1 MILSKP
7 NHIKIYGH
15 RGARGDLPENTL
27 ESFKYLFE
35 NNINAYETDIL
46 ISKDFIPVITHDFR
60 LDPSLTKDNEGNW
73 IEDENIKIYDLTYE
87 ELLKFDVGSLNKLS
101 RYGRRF
107 VNQKTLE
114 NQKIP
119 KLSELL
125 NLSSKNISE
134 NLLINLEI
142 KSTPD
147 EENLTPTPE
156 EMVKL
161 VMQEVNKSTLQNKI
175 IVSSFDWRTL
185 TEMKK
190 LYPEISRAYLTFQQQ
205 AGIKIKNT
213 IYNRSPW
220 MSYMPFFENHEL
232 PKIIKSQGGEAW
244 HPYHKDIT
252 KKLVDISHQ
261 ENLPVNVW
269 TVNKDYDML
278 KMVEYGVDG
287 IITDYPLKLKELC
300 EKENINWF

>member
-7 NHIKIYGH
+7 NYIKIYGH

-27 ESFKYLFE
+27 ESFKYLFK

-46 ISKDFIPVITHDFR
+46 ISKDLIPVITHDFR
-60 LDPSLTKDNEGNW
+60 LDPSFTKDNEGNW
-73 IEDENIKIYDLTYE
+73 ITDENMIIFDLSYE

-125 NLSSKNISE
+125 ELSSKNKSE

-161 VMQEVNKSTLQNKI
+161 VMQEVNKSNLQNKI
-175 IVSSFDWRTL
+175 IISSFDWRTL
-185 TEMKK
+185 TEIKN
-190 LYPEISRAYLTFQQQ
+190 LYPEISRAYLSFQQQ

-220 MSYMPFFENHEL
+220 MSYLPFFEKYEL
-232 PKIIKSQGGEAW
+232 PKIIKSQGGKAW

-261 ENLPVNVW
+261 EDLPVNVW
-269 TVNKDYDML
+269 TVNEEYDML
-278 KMVEYGVDG
+278 KMIEHGVDG
-287 IITDYPLKLKELC
+287 IMTDYPLRLKELC
-300 EKENINWF
+300 DKENINWF

>member
-27 ESFKYLFE
+27 ESFKYLFD
-35 NNINAYETDIL
+35 NDINAYETDIL
-46 ISKDFIPVITHDFR
+46 ITKDLTPVITHDFR
-60 LDPSLTKDNEGNW
+60 LDPSFTKDEDGNW
-73 IEDENIKIYDLTYE
+73 IKDENIKIFDLTYE
-87 ELLKFDVGSLNKLS
+87 EISKFDVGSLNKLT

-107 VNQKTLE
+107 VNQRSLE

-119 KLSELL
+119 KLSQLL
-125 NLSSKNISE
+125 DLSSKNISE

-147 EENLTPTPE
+147 EENLTPDLEDTVRLV
-156 EMVKL
+156 VK
-161 VMQEVNKSTLQNKI
+161 EINKSNLKNKI
-175 IVSSFDWRTL
+175 IISSFDWRTL
-185 TEMKK
+185 TEIKNH
-190 LYPEISRAYLTFQQQ
+190 YPEISRAYLTYQQKT
-205 AGIKIKNT
+205 GVKIKNT

-220 MSYMPFFENHEL
+220 ISYLPFFENHEL
-232 PKIIKSQGGEAW
+232 PKIIKSQGGKAW
-244 HPYHKDIT
+244 HPYYKDIT
-252 KKLVDISHQ
+252 KKLVEISHQ
-261 ENLPVNVW
+261 EDLSVNVW
-269 TVNKDYDML
+269 TVNKEYDML

-287 IITDYPLKLKELC
+287 IMTDYPLRLKEVC

>member
-7 NHIKIYGH
+7 NYIKIYGH

-27 ESFKYLFE
+27 ESFKYLFK

-46 ISKDFIPVITHDFR
+46 ISKDLIPVITHDFR
-60 LDPSLTKDNEGNW
+60 LDPSFTKDNEGNW
-73 IEDENIKIYDLTYE
+73 ITDENIIIFDLSYD
-87 ELLKFDVGSLNKLS
+87 ELLKFDVGALNKLS

-125 NLSSKNISE
+125 ELSSKNKSE

-161 VMQEVNKSTLQNKI
+161 VMQEVNKSNLQNKI
-175 IVSSFDWRTL
+175 IISSFDWRTL
-185 TEMKK
+185 TEIKN
-190 LYPEISRAYLTFQQQ
+190 LYPEISRAYLSFQQQ

-220 MSYMPFFENHEL
+220 MSYLPFFEKYEL
-232 PKIIKSQGGEAW
+232 PKIIKSQGGKAW

-252 KKLVDISHQ
+252 KKLVEISHQ
-261 ENLPVNVW
+261 EDLPVNVW
-269 TVNKDYDML
+269 TVNEEYDML
-278 KMVEYGVDG
+278 KMIEYSVDG
-287 IITDYPLKLKELC
+287 IMTDYPLRLKELC
-300 EKENINWF
+300 DKENINWF

>member
-7 NHIKIYGH
+7 NYIKIYGH

-27 ESFKYLFE
+27 ESFKYLFK

-46 ISKDFIPVITHDFR
+46 ISKDLIPVITHDFR
-60 LDPSLTKDNEGNW
+60 LDPSFTKDNEGNW
-73 IEDENIKIYDLTYE
+73 ITDENIIIFDLSYD

-107 VNQKTLE
+107 VNKFR
-114 NQKIP
+114 
-119 KLSELL
+119 
-125 NLSSKNISE
+125 
-134 NLLINLEI
+134 I

-161 VMQEVNKSTLQNKI
+161 VMKEVNKSNLQNKI
-175 IVSSFDWRTL
+175 IISSFDWRTL
-185 TEMKK
+185 TEIKN
-190 LYPEISRAYLTFQQQ
+190 LYPEISRAYLSFQQQ

-220 MSYMPFFENHEL
+220 MSYLPFFEKYES
-232 PKIIKSQGGEAW
+232 PKIIKSQGGKAL

-261 ENLPVNVW
+261 EDLPVNVW
-269 TVNKDYDML
+269 TVNEENDML
-278 KMVEYGVDG
+278 KMIEYGVDG
-287 IITDYPLKLKELC
+287 IMTDYPLRLKELC
-300 EKENINWF
+300 DKENINWF

>member
-1 MILSKP
+1 MTLSKP

-27 ESFKYLFE
+27 ESFKYLFD

-46 ISKDFIPVITHDFR
+46 ISKDLIPVITHDFR
-60 LDPSLTKDNEGNW
+60 LEPSFTKDSEGNW
-73 IEDENIKIYDLTYE
+73 IEDENIKIFDLTYE
-87 ELLKFDVGSLNKLS
+87 ELLKFDVGSINKLS

-107 VNQKTLE
+107 VNQKPLE
-114 NQKIP
+114 NQRIP

-125 NLSSKNISE
+125 DLSSKNKSE

-147 EENLTPTPE
+147 EENLTPALEDT
-156 EMVKL
+156 VKL
-161 VMQEVNKSTLQNKI
+161 VVNEINKSNLKDKI

-185 TEMKK
+185 TEIKNQ
-190 LYPEISRAYLTFQQQ
+190 YPEISRAYLTYQQVR
-205 AGIKIKNT
+205 GMKIKKT

-220 MSYMPFFENHEL
+220 MSFLPFYEDHEL
-232 PKIIKSQGGEAW
+232 PKIIKSQGGKAW
-244 HPYHKDIT
+244 HPYRKDIT

-261 ENLPVNVW
+261 EDLPVNVW
-269 TVNKDYDML
+269 TVNEEYEML
-278 KMVEYGVDG
+278 KMIEYGVDG
-287 IITDYPLKLKELC
+287 IMTDYPLRLKELC

>member
-7 NHIKIYGH
+7 NYIKIYGH

-27 ESFKYLFE
+27 ESFKYLFK

-46 ISKDFIPVITHDFR
+46 ISKDLIPVITHDFR
-60 LDPSLTKDNEGNW
+60 LDPSFTKDNEGNW
-73 IEDENIKIYDLTYE
+73 ITDENIIIFDLSYD
-87 ELLKFDVGSLNKLS
+87 ELLEFDVGSLNKLS

-125 NLSSKNISE
+125 ELSSKNKSE

-161 VMQEVNKSTLQNKI
+161 VMQEVNKSNLQNKI
-175 IVSSFDWRTL
+175 IISSFDWRTL
-185 TEMKK
+185 TEIKN
-190 LYPEISRAYLTFQQQ
+190 LYPEISRAYLSFLQQ

-220 MSYMPFFENHEL
+220 MSYLPFFEKYEL
-232 PKIIKSQGGEAW
+232 PKIIKSQGGKAW

-261 ENLPVNVW
+261 EDLPVNVW
-269 TVNKDYDML
+269 TVNEEYDML
-278 KMVEYGVDG
+278 KMIEYGVDG
-287 IITDYPLKLKELC
+287 IMTDYPLRLKELC
-300 EKENINWF
+300 DKENINWF

>member
-7 NHIKIYGH
+7 NYIKIYGH

-27 ESFKYLFE
+27 ESFKYLFK

-46 ISKDFIPVITHDFR
+46 ISKDLIPVITHDFR
-60 LDPSLTKDNEGNW
+60 LDPSFTKDNEGNW
-73 IEDENIKIYDLTYE
+73 ITDENIIIFDLSYD
-87 ELLKFDVGSLNKLS
+87 ELLKFDVGALNKLS

-125 NLSSKNISE
+125 ELSSKNKSE

-161 VMQEVNKSTLQNKI
+161 VMKEVNKSNLQNKI
-175 IVSSFDWRTL
+175 IISSFDWRTL
-185 TEMKK
+185 TEIKN
-190 LYPEISRAYLTFQQQ
+190 LYPEISRAYLSFQQQ

-220 MSYMPFFENHEL
+220 MSFLPFFEKYEL
-232 PKIIKSQGGEAW
+232 PKIIKSQGGKAW

-252 KKLVDISHQ
+252 KKLVEISHQ
-261 ENLPVNVW
+261 EDLPVNVW
-269 TVNKDYDML
+269 TVNEEYDML
-278 KMVEYGVDG
+278 KMIEYSVDG
-287 IITDYPLKLKELC
+287 IMTDYPLRLKELC
-300 EKENINWF
+300 DKENINWF

>member
-7 NHIKIYGH
+7 NYIKIYGH

-27 ESFKYLFE
+27 ESFKYLFK

-46 ISKDFIPVITHDFR
+46 ISKDLIPVITHDFR
-60 LDPSLTKDNEGNW
+60 LDPSFTKDNEGNW
-73 IEDENIKIYDLTYE
+73 ITDENIIIFDLSYD
-87 ELLKFDVGSLNKLS
+87 ELLKFDVGALNKLS

-125 NLSSKNISE
+125 ELSSKNKSE

-161 VMQEVNKSTLQNKI
+161 VMKEVNKSNLQNKI
-175 IVSSFDWRTL
+175 IISSFDWRTL
-185 TEMKK
+185 TEIKN
-190 LYPEISRAYLTFQQQ
+190 LYPEISRAYLSFQQQ
-205 AGIKIKNT
+205 TGIKIKNT

-220 MSYMPFFENHEL
+220 MSFLPFFEKYEL
-232 PKIIKSQGGEAW
+232 PKIIKSQGGKAW

-252 KKLVDISHQ
+252 KKLVEISHQ
-261 ENLPVNVW
+261 EDLPVNDW
-269 TVNKDYDML
+269 TVNEEYDML
-278 KMVEYGVDG
+278 KMIEYSVDG
-287 IITDYPLKLKELC
+287 IMTDYPLRLKELC
-300 EKENINWF
+300 DKENINWF

>member
-7 NHIKIYGH
+7 NYIKIYGH

-27 ESFKYLFE
+27 ESFKYLFK

-46 ISKDFIPVITHDFR
+46 ISKDLIPVITHDFR
-60 LDPSLTKDNEGNW
+60 LDPSFTKDNEGNW
-73 IEDENIKIYDLTYE
+73 ITDENIIIFDLSYD

-125 NLSSKNISE
+125 ELSSKNKSE

-161 VMQEVNKSTLQNKI
+161 VMKEVNKSNLQNKI
-175 IVSSFDWRTL
+175 IISSFDWRTL
-185 TEMKK
+185 TEIKN
-190 LYPEISRAYLTFQQQ
+190 LYPEISRAYLSFQQQ

-220 MSYMPFFENHEL
+220 MSYLPFFEKYEL
-232 PKIIKSQGGEAW
+232 PKIIKSQGGKAL

-261 ENLPVNVW
+261 EDLPVNVW
-269 TVNKDYDML
+269 TVNEENDML
-278 KMVEYGVDG
+278 KMIEYGVDD
-287 IITDYPLKLKELC
+287 IMKDYPLRLKELC
-300 EKENINWF
+300 DKENINWF

>member
-1 MILSKP
+1 LILSKP
-7 NHIKIYGH
+7 KHIKIYGH

-46 ISKDFIPVITHDFR
+46 ISKDLIPVITHDFR
-60 LDPSLTKDNEGNW
+60 LEPSFTKDSEGNW
-73 IEDENIKIYDLTYE
+73 IEDENIKIFDLTYE
-87 ELLKFDVGSLNKLS
+87 ELLKFDVGSINKLS

-107 VNQKTLE
+107 VNQKPLE
-114 NQKIP
+114 NQRIP

-125 NLSSKNISE
+125 DLSSKNKSE

-147 EENLTPTPE
+147 EENLTPAPE
-156 EMVKL
+156 DTVKL
-161 VMQEVNKSTLQNKI
+161 VVNEINKSNLKDQI

-185 TEMKK
+185 TEIKNQ
-190 LYPEISRAYLTFQQQ
+190 YPEISRAYLTYQQVR
-205 AGIKIKNT
+205 GMKIKKT

-220 MSYMPFFENHEL
+220 MSFLPFYEDHEL
-232 PKIIKSQGGEAW
+232 PKIIKSQGGKAW
-244 HPYHKDIT
+244 HPYRKDIT

-261 ENLPVNVW
+261 EDLPVNVW
-269 TVNKDYDML
+269 TVNEEYEML
-278 KMVEYGVDG
+278 KMIEFGVDG
-287 IITDYPLKLKELC
+287 IMTDYPLRLKELC

>member
-7 NHIKIYGH
+7 NYIKIYGH

-27 ESFKYLFE
+27 ESFKYLFK

-46 ISKDFIPVITHDFR
+46 ISKDLIPVITHDFR
-60 LDPSLTKDNEGNW
+60 LDPSFTKDNEGNW
-73 IEDENIKIYDLTYE
+73 ITDENIIIFDLSYD

-125 NLSSKNISE
+125 ELSSKNKSE

-161 VMQEVNKSTLQNKI
+161 VMKEVNKSNLQNKI
-175 IVSSFDWRTL
+175 IISSFDWRTL
-185 TEMKK
+185 TEIKNH
-190 LYPEISRAYLTFQQQ
+190 YPEISRAYLSFQQQ
-205 AGIKIKNT
+205 TGIKIKNT

-220 MSYMPFFENHEL
+220 MSYLPFFEKYEL
-232 PKIIKSQGGEAW
+232 PKIIKSQGGKAL

-261 ENLPVNVW
+261 EDLPVNVW
-269 TVNKDYDML
+269 TVNEEYDML
-278 KMVEYGVDG
+278 KMIEYSVDG
-287 IITDYPLKLKELC
+287 IMTDYPLRLKELC
-300 EKENINWF
+300 DKENINWF

>member
-46 ISKDFIPVITHDFR
+46 ISKDLIPVITHDFR
-60 LDPSLTKDNEGNW
+60 LEPSFTKDSEGNW
-73 IEDENIKIYDLTYE
+73 IEDENIKIFDLTYE
-87 ELLKFDVGSLNKLS
+87 ELLKFDVGSINKLS

-107 VNQKTLE
+107 VNQKPLE
-114 NQKIP
+114 NQRIP

-125 NLSSKNISE
+125 DLSSKNKSE

-147 EENLTPTPE
+147 EENLTPAPE
-156 EMVKL
+156 DTVKL
-161 VMQEVNKSTLQNKI
+161 VVNEINKSNLKDQI

-185 TEMKK
+185 TEIKNQ
-190 LYPEISRAYLTFQQQ
+190 YPEISRAYLTYQQVR
-205 AGIKIKNT
+205 GMKIKKT

-220 MSYMPFFENHEL
+220 MSFLPFYEDHEL
-232 PKIIKSQGGEAW
+232 PKIIKSQGGKAW
-244 HPYHKDIT
+244 HPYRKDIT
-252 KKLVDISHQ
+252 KELVDISHQ
-261 ENLPVNVW
+261 E
-269 TVNKDYDML
+269 DFQ
-278 KMVEYGVDG
+278 
-287 IITDYPLKLKELC
+287 KLAFSSGC
-300 EKENINWF
+300 AHTF

>member
-7 NHIKIYGH
+7 NYIKIYGH

-27 ESFKYLFE
+27 ESFKYLFK

-46 ISKDFIPVITHDFR
+46 ISKDLIPVITHDFR
-60 LDPSLTKDNEGNW
+60 LDPSFTKDNEGNW
-73 IEDENIKIYDLTYE
+73 ITDENIIIFDLSYD

-125 NLSSKNISE
+125 ELSSKNKSE

-161 VMQEVNKSTLQNKI
+161 VMKEVNKSNLQNKI
-175 IVSSFDWRTL
+175 IISSFDWRTL
-185 TEMKK
+185 TEIKN
-190 LYPEISRAYLTFQQQ
+190 LYPEISRAYLSFQQQ
-205 AGIKIKNT
+205 TGIKIKNT

-220 MSYMPFFENHEL
+220 MSYLPFFEKYEL
-232 PKIIKSQGGEAW
+232 PKIIKSQGGKAL

-261 ENLPVNVW
+261 EDLPVNIW
-269 TVNKDYDML
+269 TVNEENDML
-278 KMVEYGVDG
+278 KMIEYGVDG
-287 IITDYPLKLKELC
+287 IMTDYPLRLKELC
-300 EKENINWF
+300 DKENINWF

>member
-7 NHIKIYGH
+7 NCIKIYGH

-27 ESFKYLFE
+27 ESFKYLFK

-46 ISKDFIPVITHDFR
+46 ISKDLIPVITHDFR
-60 LDPSLTKDNEGNW
+60 LDPSFTKDNEGNW
-73 IEDENIKIYDLTYE
+73 ITDENIIIFDLSYE

-125 NLSSKNISE
+125 ELSSKNKSE

-161 VMQEVNKSTLQNKI
+161 VMKEVNKSNLQNKI
-175 IVSSFDWRTL
+175 IISSFDWRTL
-185 TEMKK
+185 TEIKN
-190 LYPEISRAYLTFQQQ
+190 LYPEISRAYLSFQQQ

-220 MSYMPFFENHEL
+220 MSYLPFFEKYEL
-232 PKIIKSQGGEAW
+232 PKIIKSQGGKAW

-261 ENLPVNVW
+261 EDLPVNVW
-269 TVNKDYDML
+269 TVNEEYDML
-278 KMVEYGVDG
+278 KMIEHGVDG
-287 IITDYPLKLKELC
+287 IMTDYPLRLKELC
-300 EKENINWF
+300 DKENINWF

>member
-1 MILSKP
+1 MTLSKP

-46 ISKDFIPVITHDFR
+46 ISKDLIPVITHDFR
-60 LDPSLTKDNEGNW
+60 LEPSFTKDSEGNW
-73 IEDENIKIYDLTYE
+73 IEDENIKIFDLTYE
-87 ELLKFDVGSLNKLS
+87 ELLKFDVGSINKLS

-107 VNQKTLE
+107 VNQKPLE
-114 NQKIP
+114 NQRIP

-125 NLSSKNISE
+125 DLSSKNKSE

-147 EENLTPTPE
+147 EENLTPAPE
-156 EMVKL
+156 DTVKL
-161 VMQEVNKSTLQNKI
+161 VVNEINKSNLKDKI

-185 TEMKK
+185 TEIKNQ
-190 LYPEISRAYLTFQQQ
+190 YPEISRAYLTYQQVR
-205 AGIKIKNT
+205 GMKIKKT

-220 MSYMPFFENHEL
+220 MSFLPFYEDHEL
-232 PKIIKSQGGEAW
+232 PKIIKSQGGKAW
-244 HPYHKDIT
+244 HPYRKDIT

-261 ENLPVNVW
+261 EDLPVNVW
-269 TVNKDYDML
+269 TVNEEYEML
-278 KMVEYGVDG
+278 KMIEYGVDG
-287 IITDYPLKLKELC
+287 IMTDYPLRLKELC
-300 EKENINWF
+300 EKENIKWF